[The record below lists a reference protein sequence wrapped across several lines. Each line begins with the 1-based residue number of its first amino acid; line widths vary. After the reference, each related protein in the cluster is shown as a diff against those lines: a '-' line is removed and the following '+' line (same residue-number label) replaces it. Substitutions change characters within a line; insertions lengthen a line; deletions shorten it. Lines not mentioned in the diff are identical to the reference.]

1 MLRLIAAVR
10 SSPAEAHGLRWL
22 VGILAVLLVYLQYQ
36 LWMGEGG
43 RMELRDLRQQA
54 ADFERENALLR
65 DRNAELAKQV
75 MDLKTGNT
83 VLEQRAREEL
93 GLTQEG
99 EVYYQFVDPD
109 ERPSP
114 TPDDAQ

>member
-1 MLRLIAAVR
+1 MLHPIAAVR

-22 VGILAVLLVYLQYQ
+22 VGIFAVLLVYLQYQ

-54 ADFERENALLR
+54 ADFERENALLKE
-65 DRNAELAKQV
+65 RNAELAKQV
-75 MDLKTGNT
+75 MDLKTGDT

-93 GLTQEG
+93 GLTQKD

-109 ERPSP
+109 ERPSAG
-114 TPDDAQ
+114 TEDTQ